1 MPKMFKMFKV
11 QAIGGE
17 LMDKNQFVAEKLGVR
32 WHIISSTTLEGHSLY
47 CESCKEYLSDSAKQN
62 GLYPRNIH
70 TNPDFSSDAGAVE
83 LLRLMMGRPSWWEF
97 ISEAW
102 GTRRDTFED
111 CFKIITTPGAL
122 LDAAAEHFGWK
133 EGE

>member
-1 MPKMFKMFKV
+1 MDNLDNLH
-11 QAIGGE
+11 AIE
-17 LMDKNQFVAEKLGVR
+17 ENKLEVALMENDKNRFVAEKLGIL
-32 WHIISSTTLEGHSLY
+32 WHKPKEGYGDECICGSISLGYHNSQKALERHCKKSNPNFST
-47 CESCKEYLSDSAKQN
+47 DS
-62 GLYPRNIH
+62 
-70 TNPDFSSDAGAVE
+70 GAVE

-102 GTRRDTFED
+102 WARCDTFED

-122 LDAAAEHFGWK
+122 LDAAAEYFGWK